1 MTSGDQ
7 IIAIVADMLAGQPPM
22 ILRQIFYRLVV
33 AQTIENTNV
42 AYDRLSKRLIVA
54 RQQGIIPWEQIE
66 DRLRAPRAPAMWGSV
81 AEFGAEVRDWYR
93 RDVWE
98 TQPRYLELWVEKDAL
113 SGIFERAL
121 EPYGVAVN
129 VARGYDSWSAIK
141 NAADRLLRYEDRDP
155 LIFYFGDFDPSG
167 EHMVVSLRERLGWF
181 AAQPEWEGLRFTNP
195 TKVTDTR
202 AAKHI
207 ARHGDV
213 SVELD
218 ALPPEVLRQRIVA
231 CVERTMDLRALA
243 RLERRER
250 AERKIIASK
259 LS

>member
-1 MTSGDQ
+1 
-7 IIAIVADMLAGQPPM
+7 
-22 ILRQIFYRLVV
+22 
-33 AQTIENTNV
+33 
-42 AYDRLSKRLIVA
+42 
-54 RQQGIIPWEQIE
+54 
-66 DRLRAPRAPAMWGSV
+66 
-81 AEFGAEVRDWYR
+81 
-93 RDVWE
+93 WE

-113 SGIFERAL
+113 SGIFERTL

-167 EHMVVSLRERLGWF
+167 EHMVVSLRERWGWS
-181 AAQPEWEGLRFTNP
+181 AAQPEWGAWRFTIKKGALPKADLRRHRLPPNP
-195 TKVTDTR
+195 TKLTDPR

-231 CVERTMDLRALA
+231 CVERTMD
-243 RLERRER
+243 
-250 AERKIIASK
+250 
-259 LS
+259 